1 LPVTSATAVV
11 REYWRLMASNDFAL
25 VANVLAANFVL
36 EWPQSNERICGPER
50 FVTMNAQYPAHG
62 RWQFSVN
69 RLVGDES
76 DVVTDVSVSDGV
88 QHARAISFFTVALGK
103 VVRLVEYWP
112 EPFAARADRAHLVE
126 PIT

>member
-1 LPVTSATAVV
+1 MTSATAVV
-11 REYWRLMASNDFAL
+11 REYWRLMASNDFAS
-25 VANVLAANFVL
+25 VASVLAPGFVL
-36 EWPQSNERICGPER
+36 EWPQSNERIRGPER

-62 RWQFSVN
+62 PWQFTVH
-69 RLVGDES
+69 RVVGDVF

-88 QHARAISFFTVALGK
+88 QHARAISFFTIAGGQ

-126 PIT
+126 PIA

>member
-1 LPVTSATAVV
+1 MTPATAVV
-11 REYWRLMASNDFAL
+11 REYWRLMASNDFAS
-25 VANVLAANFVL
+25 VASVLAPGFVL
-36 EWPQSNERICGPER
+36 EWPQSNERIRGPER

-62 RWQFSVN
+62 PWQFTVH
-69 RLVGDES
+69 RVVGDVF

-88 QHARAISFFTVALGK
+88 QHARAISFFTIAGGQ

-126 PIT
+126 PIA